1 MHQQSAVI
9 VIVVVCEVFREVG
22 FEVDREA
29 VAVVV
34 RETVCGAEL
43 SVCMPGLMLSCS
55 RAVCL
60 HAWAHVELA
69 RLLSP
74 LASGKS
80 SSVG

>member
-9 VIVVVCEVFREVG
+9 VIVVVCEVFREVV

-34 RETVCGAEL
+34 REAVRG
-43 SVCMPGLMLSCS
+43 
-55 RAVCL
+55 AVCL
-60 HAWAHVELA
+60 HAWSHVELA

-74 LASGKS
+74 RASVKS